1 MLTPGREN
9 GGSVPMN
16 MIRMNIKAYLWIR
29 VTIVLVTA
37 AVLVW
42 LHNGDLKVNGGEIGE
57 FSCQPLGWTHEGSPF
72 SALSGSDVR
81 DSDVVYKSLETIG
94 TSNNRY
100 YQVVADNINSA
111 CESARADRRM
121 YFNAALIAGGLAF
134 LSQAEKG
141 EQPQITRGEQPRARE
156 RERSRTAKGERG
168 GHGNGRGLSHLTCSS
183 APRFREPNIP
193 ECQSHIFCT
202 ASTSATAA
210 RAIRVI
216 PSQSC
221 ALTSL

>member
-1 MLTPGREN
+1 MLTHGREN
-9 GGSVPMN
+9 GGSIPMN
-16 MIRMNIKAYLWIR
+16 MKAYLWIR
-29 VTIVLVTA
+29 VAIVLVTA
-37 AVLVW
+37 AVLGW

-134 LSQAEKG
+134 LSVPKPKKGGNRKSQEGNNPEPEK
-141 EQPQITRGEQPRARE
+141 ENDPEPRKESEA
-156 RERSRTAKGERG
+156 
-168 GHGNGRGLSHLTCSS
+168 
-183 APRFREPNIP
+183 
-193 ECQSHIFCT
+193 
-202 ASTSATAA
+202 ATATDGA
-210 RAIRVI
+210 
-216 PSQSC
+216 
-221 ALTSL
+221 

>member
-9 GGSVPMN
+9 GGS
-16 MIRMNIKAYLWIR
+16 IRMNIKAYLWIR

-134 LSQAEKG
+134 PSRKRGATPNHKRGTTPSQRKRTIQNRERRARRPRQRTGLEPPHVL
-141 EQPQITRGEQPRARE
+141 ERPTFPRAQH
-156 RERSRTAKGERG
+156 SRVPI
-168 GHGNGRGLSHLTCSS
+168 SHLLHGLDQRDGG
-183 APRFREPNIP
+183 PGDPGDPVPILR
-193 ECQSHIFCT
+193 
-202 ASTSATAA
+202 
-210 RAIRVI
+210 
-216 PSQSC
+216 
-221 ALTSL
+221 LD

>member
-9 GGSVPMN
+9 GGSIPMN

-42 LHNGDLKVNGGEIGE
+42 LHNGDLKVNGGQIGE
-57 FSCQPLGWTHEGSPF
+57 FSCQPLGWTHEGYPF

-134 LSQAEKG
+134 LSVPKPKKGSNPKSQEGNNPEPEK
-141 EQPQITRGEQPRARE
+141 ENDPEPRKESEA
-156 RERSRTAKGERG
+156 
-168 GHGNGRGLSHLTCSS
+168 
-183 APRFREPNIP
+183 
-193 ECQSHIFCT
+193 
-202 ASTSATAA
+202 ATATDGA
-210 RAIRVI
+210 
-216 PSQSC
+216 
-221 ALTSL
+221 